1 MQDAGE
7 SDGGGVEKTAPPSE
21 DPTVE
26 LRKSCDYCVRL
37 KRACDGKNPC
47 SLCSRRHK
55 PCTRSARKKSGP
67 AKGTKYAPRRKRS
80 VIAEWA
86 DRTAGARGPLLPHEF
101 PGGGGRG
108 VGGQLPHH
116 HFSLAPIDAAGAG
129 GGYYGGGGSSA
140 HAAAAAAA
148 AASGGRFGA
157 ETLWEEGGPMPGQG
171 RGRRPGEEGHPSSSL
186 PPSSGLPFPMGW
198 YASGAPPH
206 EEAEGRGGERGGG
219 SGRGLAPP
227 PPMGYAPTT
236 AEELSRRQ
244 QEHGYHH
251 HHRASYSMSSLEA
264 EAAAAAAASGR
275 RPGTAAPEPYRR
287 RTLEPPPGH
296 WASPS
301 DPFLRSSQQG
311 EAALAQG
318 KRVRLSP
325 PTLGSGAAGSG
336 GRPVMRPGP
345 DYYPSPAPSPRARET
360 AGRPHERPREVDP
373 ESSLLSL
380 PPPRE
385 PPDPTAGF
393 SFHPAANRPTWRRG
407 STWESGSPGGGGGG
421 GDGDGRPVDRNDPR
435 AYHQYPPPQQLGGS
449 FESSD
454 RPPSSS
460 SWSSPGGGGG
470 GRGASLGGDRR
481 YRSFEREAGE
491 DGRGRGVVEWPLPH
505 GGGGG
510 GAGGGGGGDPYHE
523 RVELPPPP
531 PPHGF
536 DRHLPLERPLMGG
549 GRQGGGT
556 RHDMLLG
563 APSSPRDEQGYA
575 AARGGGVGGADG
587 VAYEHPAGRP
597 RWAGGGGDQMGLPGR
612 GSRDHRDYEEEQQR
626 VERGRQDWEEGRR
639 GFWPQ
644 GPLRGGVADGGG
656 GRGGGTAPFQWERER
671 AEEGRRHHLTAGEG
685 GGGVALPTSSPRAMH
700 TGSSSSSSY
709 QQQEQQQQ
717 QQQRGSE
724 RGESPA
730 PARDGGEEDQKPDV
744 GRHQADE

>member
-1 MQDAGE
+1 MAAATLYRR
-7 SDGGGVEKTAPPSE
+7 SRR
-21 DPTVE
+21 DPTIE

-47 SLCSRRHK
+47 SLCARRHK

-86 DRTAGARGPLLPHEF
+86 DRTSGARGPLLPHEF
-101 PGGGGRG
+101 PGGGTRG
-108 VGGQLPHH
+108 GGGQLPHH
-116 HFSLAPIDAAGAG
+116 DFPLAPIDAAGMRAAGRAYYSG
-129 GGYYGGGGSSA
+129 GGLSA
-140 HAAAAAAA
+140 QAAAAAVAAAAAA
-148 AASGGRFGA
+148 GGRFGA
-157 ETLWEEGGPMPGQG
+157 EALWEEGGPLPGQG

-186 PPSSGLPFPMGW
+186 SPSSGLPFPW
-198 YASGAPPH
+198 YAPGPSPH
-206 EEAEGRGGERGGG
+206 EETEGRGGERGGVG
-219 SGRGLAPP
+219 GGRGFAP

-251 HHRASYSMSSLEA
+251 RASYSMSSLEA
-264 EAAAAAAASGR
+264 EAAAAAAAAAAGR
-275 RPGTAAPEPYRR
+275 RPGVPAAPEPYRR
-287 RTLEPPPGH
+287 RTLELPPGH

-301 DPFLRSSQQG
+301 DPFLRSPQQG

-325 PTLGSGAAGSG
+325 PTLGSGAAGGGSG
-336 GRPVMRPGP
+336 GGGGGGGGRSVMRPGA
-345 DYYPSPAPSPRARET
+345 DYYPSPATSPRAREM
-360 AGRPHERPREVDP
+360 AGRPHERPRELDP

-393 SFHPAANRPTWRRG
+393 SFHPAANRPSWRRG
-407 STWESGSPGGGGGG
+407 STWESGSPGGG
-421 GDGDGRPVDRNDPR
+421 GDGRPVDRNDPR
-435 AYHQYPPPQQLGGS
+435 AYHQYPPQQLGS

-470 GRGASLGGDRR
+470 GGGGGGRGASLGDRR
-481 YRSFEREAGE
+481 YRNFDREAGE
-491 DGRGRGVVEWPLPH
+491 DGQGRGRSVVEWPLPH
-505 GGGGG
+505 GG

-523 RVELPPPP
+523 RVELPPP

-549 GRQGGGT
+549 GRQGEG

-563 APSSPRDEQGYA
+563 APSPPRDEQGYA
-575 AARGGGVGGADG
+575 ARGADG
-587 VAYEHPAGRP
+587 GAYEHPSGRA
-597 RWAGGGGDQMGLPGR
+597 RWAGGGGDQVGLPGR
-612 GSRDHRDYEEEQQR
+612 GSRDHRDYEQEQQR
-626 VERGRQDWEEGRR
+626 VERGRQDWEGGRR

-644 GPLRGGVADGGG
+644 GPLRGGVGDGGGG
-656 GRGGGTAPFQWERER
+656 GRGGAAAPFQWERER
-671 AEEGRRHHLTAGEG
+671 VEEGRRHHPAGEEG
-685 GGGVALPTSSPRAMH
+685 GGVPLPSSSPRAMH

-717 QQQRGSE
+717 QHGGE
-724 RGESPA
+724 REESPV
-730 PARDGGEEDQKPDV
+730 PGRDGGEEDRKPDV
-744 GRHQADE
+744 GRHQGDE